1 MASVVLSSNAKDLIS
16 CANIYGSRNQVSKQP
31 RFNSLPTAT
40 GGIARAAY
48 VRAIEAGLHVAPLL
62 KKCDLTVQQVKNSDL
77 RMAVETQIRF
87 LTLVADA
94 LRDNFLGVRLAQS
107 LDLRELGLLYYVL
120 ASSETLGDALRRVA
134 RYSTIHNEGAKI
146 ICSEDK
152 NIRLTFQ
159 YVGVARMTDRHQI
172 EFFVTILVRV
182 CRQLTGRQLSPS
194 SVKFVHRRAE
204 LPAKLKPL
212 FGAEV
217 EFGRGVDEVSYPQ
230 LAKTMRIVNADP
242 FLNALLV
249 KYFDEAL
256 SERRFRSSTWR
267 LRVENAI
274 APLLPHGEVGMA
286 EVARKL
292 GIRKRTLARRL
303 ASEGQTFLKVL
314 DSLRSDLSKRYLR
327 EPGLPISEVAW
338 LVGYREAS
346 AFNHAFKRWTGSTP
360 KQVRSAVVADPG
372 K

>member
-1 MASVVLSSNAKDLIS
+1 VP
-16 CANIYGSRNQVSKQP
+16 KQLQ
-31 RFNSLPTAT
+31 FNSLPTAT

-48 VRAIEAGLHVAPLL
+48 GRAVEAGLNVAPLL
-62 KKCDLTVQQVKNSDL
+62 KKCDLTVQQIKNADL
-77 RMAVETQIRF
+77 RMTVKTQIKF

-94 LRDNFLGVRLAQS
+94 LRDDFLGVRLAQS

-134 RYSTIHNEGAKI
+134 RYSTIHNEGVKLV
-146 ICSEDK
+146 CSEGKD
-152 NIRLTFQ
+152 IRVVFQ
-159 YVGVARMTDRHQI
+159 YIDVARITDRHQI

-182 CRQLTGRQLSPS
+182 CRQLTDRQLSPS
-194 SVKFVHRRAE
+194 SVRLVHRRAE
-204 LPAKLKPL
+204 LPVKLKPL
-212 FGAEV
+212 FGGGV
-217 EFGRGVDEVSYPQ
+217 EFGRAVDEVSYPQ
-230 LAKTMRIVNADP
+230 IAKTMRIVNADP

-249 KYFDEAL
+249 KYLDEAL

-267 LRVENAI
+267 SNVENAI

-292 GIRKRTLARRL
+292 GTSKRTLARRL

-314 DSLRSDLSKRYLR
+314 DSLRFDLSKRYLR
-327 EPGLPISEVAW
+327 EPDLPISEVAW

-346 AFNHAFKRWTGSTP
+346 AFNHAVKRWTGATP
-360 KQVRSAVVADPG
+360 KQVRSAGVGDRG
-372 K
+372 R